1 MPFVLLANSET
12 FVCLKKPTSTRAI
25 NVIHVAY
32 VLAPSIAD
40 SFSLDFEDCALVVA
54 NNWFMVL
61 TLEDGLLYVED
72 VLVVH
77 KVSLNKGVDA
87 KLSILLI

>member
-12 FVCLKKPTSTRAI
+12 FVCLKKTTSTRAI
-25 NVIHVAY
+25 NVIAY

>member
-25 NVIHVAY
+25 NVIAY

-40 SFSLDFEDCALVVA
+40 SFSLNFEDCALVVA

>member
-1 MPFVLLANSET
+1 MPFVLPANSET
-12 FVCLKKPTSTRAI
+12 TSTRAI
-25 NVIHVAY
+25 NVIAY

-54 NNWFMVL
+54 NNWLMVL

>member
-25 NVIHVAY
+25 NVIAY

>member
-12 FVCLKKPTSTRAI
+12 FVCLKKNTSTRAI
-25 NVIHVAY
+25 NVIAY

>member
-25 NVIHVAY
+25 NVIAY

-54 NNWFMVL
+54 NNLFMVL